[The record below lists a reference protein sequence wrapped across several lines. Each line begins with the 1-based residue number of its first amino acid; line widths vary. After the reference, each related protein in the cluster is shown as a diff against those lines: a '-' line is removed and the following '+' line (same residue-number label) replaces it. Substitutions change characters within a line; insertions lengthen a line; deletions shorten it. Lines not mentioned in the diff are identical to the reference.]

1 METIMPFP
9 TSPSHLLDNLRSDIR
24 AMSAYHVPDAT
35 GLIKL
40 DAMENPYT
48 LPDDLKQ
55 QLAAHLAQV
64 ALNRYP
70 VPTYSGLQSAL
81 KEYAKIPD
89 GFQTILGNGSDEL
102 IHLLSMAF
110 SKTPTENHHERPV
123 ILAPAPSFV
132 MYRASALLN
141 HVQYVEVDLIESGN
155 GFQLDPL
162 AMVMAIEEHRPAL
175 VYLPFPNNPTGAQFD
190 RADMVAVI
198 EAAHQRQAFVVI
210 DEAYQPFASYTW
222 MNDLAEFENLLVMRT
237 VSKLG
242 LAGVRLGYMVG
253 RADVIGELDK
263 VRPPYNIN
271 VLTDAAVTFVLQHS
285 EVLEQQAAQIRTT
298 RTELITALHA
308 MPDLK
313 VFDSD
318 ANFVL
323 VRFPDADEAFEGL
336 KARGVL
342 VKNMT
347 RAHPLMRNCLRLTV
361 GTVEESQNL
370 VDAIRTLA

>member
-1 METIMPFP
+1 MSAFI
-9 TSPSHLLDNLRSDIR
+9 SPPRLLDNIR
-24 AMSAYHVPDAT
+24 PEIISMGAYHVPDAS

-48 LPDDLKQ
+48 LPDDLKT
-55 QLAAHLAQV
+55 QLAEHLAQV

-70 VPTYSGLQSAL
+70 VPSYTALKSAL
-81 KEYAKIPD
+81 RTYAQIPD
-89 GFQTILGNGSDEL
+89 GFQIILGNGSDEL
-102 IHLLSMAF
+102 IHLFSMAI
-110 SKTPTENHHERPV
+110 SRTPAENHDKRPV

-141 HVQYVEVDLIESGN
+141 HVDYVEVDLVQRGN
-155 GFQLDPL
+155 GFALDAL
-162 AMVMAIEEHRPAL
+162 AMVAAIEAHRPAL

-198 EAAHQRQAFVVI
+198 EAAQRLQAFVVV

-253 RADVIGELDK
+253 RADVIAELDK

-271 VLTDAAVTFVLQHS
+271 VLTEAAVTFVLQHAY
-285 EVLEQQAAQIRTT
+285 VFEQQAAQIRAT
-298 RTELITALHA
+298 RSELLATLRA
-308 MPDLK
+308 MPQLQ

-323 VRFPDADEAFEGL
+323 VRFNDADADAAFEGL
-336 KARGVL
+336 KSRGVL
-342 VKNMT
+342 VKNMS
-347 RAHPLMRNCLRLTV
+347 RAHPLLKNCLRLTV
-361 GTVEESQNL
+361 GSVDENQKL
-370 VDAIRTLA
+370 VDAIRAL

>member
-1 METIMPFP
+1 MNNP
-9 TSPSHLLDNLRSDIR
+9 TSPTHLLDNLRPDIR
-24 AMSAYHVPDAT
+24 AMSAYHVPDAS

-40 DAMENPYT
+40 DAMENPYE
-48 LPDDLKQ
+48 LPADLKQ
-55 QLAAHLAQV
+55 KLAAHLAEV

-70 VPTYSGLQSAL
+70 VPSYSGLKNAL
-81 KEYAKIPD
+81 QHYAQIPA
-89 GFQTILGNGSDEL
+89 GFATILGNGSDEL
-102 IHLLSMAF
+102 IHLLAMAL
-110 SKTPTENHHERPV
+110 SKTPAENHHERPV

-132 MYRASALLN
+132 MYRASAALN
-141 HVQYVEVDLIESGN
+141 HVDYVEVDLVHSGD
-155 GFQLDPL
+155 GFALDAL
-162 AMVMAIEEHRPAL
+162 AMVTAIETHRPAL

-198 EAAHQRQAFVVI
+198 EAAHQRQAFVVV

-253 RADVIGELDK
+253 RADVIAELDK

-271 VLTDAAVTFVLQHS
+271 VLTEAAVTFVLQHAD
-285 EVLEQQAAQIRTT
+285 VLEQQAKQIRAT
-298 RTELITALHA
+298 RSELLTALRS
-308 MPDLK
+308 MPKLQ

-323 VRFPDADEAFEGL
+323 VRFNDADAAFKGL
-336 KARGVL
+336 KARGIL
-342 VKNMT
+342 VKNMS
-347 RAHPLMRNCLRLTV
+347 RAHPLLKNCLRLTV
-361 GTVEESQNL
+361 GSVGENQSL
-370 VDAIRTLA
+370 VDAIRML

>member
-1 METIMPFP
+1 MNNF
-9 TSPSHLLDNLRSDIR
+9 TSPTDLLENLRPEIR
-24 AMSAYHVPDAT
+24 AMSVYHVPDAS

-48 LPDDLKQ
+48 LPDDLKT
-55 QLAAHLAQV
+55 QLAEHLAQV

-70 VPTYSGLQSAL
+70 VPSYTALKSAL
-81 KEYAKIPD
+81 RTYAQIPD
-89 GFQTILGNGSDEL
+89 DFQIILGNGSDEL
-102 IHLLSMAF
+102 IHLFSMAI
-110 SKTPTENHHERPV
+110 SRTPVENHHKRPV

-141 HVQYVEVDLIESGN
+141 HVDYVEVDLVQRGN
-155 GFQLDPL
+155 GFALDAL
-162 AMVMAIEEHRPAL
+162 AMVAAIEAHRPAL

-198 EAAHQRQAFVVI
+198 EAAQRLQAFVVV

-253 RADVIGELDK
+253 RADVIAELDK

-271 VLTDAAVTFVLQHS
+271 VLTEAAVTFVLQHAY
-285 EVLEQQAAQIRTT
+285 VFEQQAAQIRAT
-298 RTELITALHA
+298 RSELLATLRA
-308 MPDLK
+308 MPQLQ

-323 VRFPDADEAFEGL
+323 VRFNDADADAAFEGL
-336 KARGVL
+336 KSRGVL
-342 VKNMT
+342 VKNMS
-347 RAHPLMRNCLRLTV
+347 RAHPLLKNCLRLTV
-361 GTVEESQNL
+361 GSVDENQKL
-370 VDAIRTLA
+370 VDAIRAL

>member
-1 METIMPFP
+1 MNNL
-9 TSPSHLLDNLRSDIR
+9 TSPIHLLDNLRADVR
-24 AMSAYHVPDAT
+24 AMAAYHVPDAS

-40 DAMENPYT
+40 DAMENPYE
-48 LPDDLKQ
+48 LPAELKQ
-55 QLAAHLAQV
+55 QLAAHLAEV

-70 VPTYSGLQSAL
+70 VPTYSGLQNAL
-81 KEYAKIPD
+81 KTYANIPD

-102 IHLLSMAF
+102 IHLLSMAL
-110 SKTPTENHHERPV
+110 SKTPAENHHERPV
-123 ILAPAPSFV
+123 ILSPAPSFV

-141 HVQYVEVDLIESGN
+141 HVQYVEVDLVETDN
-155 GFQLDPL
+155 GFQLDPM

-222 MNDLAEFENLLVMRT
+222 MNDLAQFENLLVMRT

-253 RADVIGELDK
+253 RSDVIGELDK

-271 VLTDAAVTFVLQHS
+271 VLTEAAVTFILQHS
-285 EVLEQQAAQIRTT
+285 EALEQQAAQIRST
-298 RTELITALHA
+298 RTELMTALRA
-308 MPDLK
+308 MPDLH

-323 VRFPDADEAFEGL
+323 VRFPDADAAFEGL

-347 RAHPLMRNCLRLTV
+347 RAHPMLRDCLRLTV
-361 GTVEESQNL
+361 GSVEENQNL
-370 VDAIRTLA
+370 IDAIRTLA